1 MNTGNFPAVKLQH
14 ILQATMDSEPDMEGD
29 RQNDGGKY
37 ELKKLLFRH
46 AFINE
51 YGVRIHFMGNLKL
64 LDEPV
69 RVAAEKAMQVTAK
82 NTKSSLLICVA
93 YTSTDEIVHAIQASC
108 QEKWNEIQEL
118 NANQSQNAE
127 ITDEK
132 MQLDHVIKLEDI
144 ERFTYTG
151 LAPDPDVLIRTS
163 GVSHISNFLLWQTTN
178 CIPQRYSFLILV
190 YDTWYGKCWNF
201 QRLHPRLEK
210 EKKL

>member
-1 MNTGNFPAVKLQH
+1 MNTGNFPAFKLQH
-14 ILQATMDSEPDMEGD
+14 ILQATMDSELDMEGD

-46 AFINE
+46 AFING

-93 YTSTDEIVHAIQASC
+93 YTSTDEIAHAIQASC

-132 MQLDHVIKLEDI
+132 MQLDHVIKLEDL

-151 LAPDPDVLIRTS
+151 LAADPDVLIRT
-163 GVSHISNFLLWQTTN
+163 
-178 CIPQRYSFLILV
+178 
-190 YDTWYGKCWNF
+190 
-201 QRLHPRLEK
+201 
-210 EKKL
+210 